1 LLTYFSHTLIAT
13 TKPSYDLWLAAARHD
28 MALVEKTC
36 RHAARLEVAQILAE
50 KGISY
55 FIVEKGV
62 NPVALDGIIMD
73 LMKLKDNYIAHR
85 QVIGGAPLTIN

>member
-1 LLTYFSHTLIAT
+1 MAT

-50 KGISY
+50 KGVSY
-55 FIVEKGV
+55 FIMEKGV
-62 NPVALDGIIMD
+62 SPAALDGIIID
-73 LMKLKDNYIAHR
+73 LMKVKDNYIAHR
-85 QVIGGAPLTIN
+85 QVRGGVPLGLN